1 MSILLSLLC
10 YYVVL
15 FTVFFFKQKTA
26 YEMRISD
33 WSSDVCS
40 SDLKGDRLKF
50 SPEYTIGGSADY
62 SFDIGQYNGTFSVSG
77 NYTSRRSLHTIARGP
92 VVTTGDHLFIARTTF
107 TVEAPQGW
115 SATLFVDNIGN
126 VNKSVSGPNFG
137 VPQWDLRTTPR
148 TIGLQI
154 EKKF

>member
-1 MSILLSLLC
+1 M
-10 YYVVL
+10 
-15 FTVFFFKQKTA
+15 
-26 YEMRISD
+26 
-33 WSSDVCS
+33 
-40 SDLKGDRLKF
+40 
-50 SPEYTIGGSADY
+50 
-62 SFDIGQYNGTFSVSG
+62 
-77 NYTSRRSLHTIARGP
+77 
-92 VVTTGDHLFIARTTF
+92 VTTGDHLFIARTTF

-115 SATLFVDNIGN
+115 SAALFVDNIGN